1 MFIDAPDQTD
11 LDDSVADWYETQR
24 AAWGYLPNY
33 APAFATR
40 PDVAHAWHQLNL
52 AIRQGMD
59 RRRFEVATIAAARAL
74 GSTYCTAAH
83 SKFLRD
89 VCGDEP
95 AMRAIA
101 ADPAGESLDATDQEV
116 MSFATRV
123 ARDASS
129 ITADDVQRLRDVG
142 LSDGDVAD
150 VVFAGR
156 GTGLLRHSPRRARR
170 AG

>member
-1 MFIDAPDQTD
+1 
-11 LDDSVADWYETQR
+11 
-24 AAWGYLPNY
+24 
-33 APAFATR
+33 
-40 PDVAHAWHQLNL
+40 
-52 AIRQGMD
+52 MD

-101 ADPAGESLDATDQEV
+101 ADPAGESLDATDREV
-116 MSFATRV
+116 MSFAARV
-123 ARDASS
+123 ARGASS

-150 VVFAGR
+150 VVFAAAARAFFATVLDALGVQADAQLAGTFDPALRGQLTVGR
-156 GTGLLRHSPRRARR
+156 PFA
-170 AG
+170 AE